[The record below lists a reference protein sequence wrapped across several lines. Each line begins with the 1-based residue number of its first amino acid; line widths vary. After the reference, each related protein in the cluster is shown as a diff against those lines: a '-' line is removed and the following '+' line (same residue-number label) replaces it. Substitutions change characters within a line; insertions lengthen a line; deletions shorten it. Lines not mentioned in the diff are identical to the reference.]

1 MMKVKHRLFLS
12 LAPSEQK
19 LLLKVMEDEAS
30 RALFD
35 SQKEMQ
41 IIWLKM
47 MCIALHRLGLP
58 EDQILIA
65 LGTWRALYR
74 KNSRFNGEEEQSAW
88 LAEELAKV
96 FPNGFPEQV
105 VQDFKKL

>member
-1 MMKVKHRLFLS
+1 MKVKHRLFLE
-12 LAPSEQK
+12 LAPSDQKK
-19 LLLKVMEDEAS
+19 LLKIMEDEAS
-30 RALFD
+30 RALFE
-35 SQKEMQ
+35 SQAEMQ

-47 MCIALHRLGLP
+47 MCIALYRLGLSQ
-58 EDQILIA
+58 DQILIA
-65 LGTWRALYR
+65 IGSWRSLYR

-88 LAEELAKV
+88 LSAELAKV

>member
-1 MMKVKHRLFLS
+1 MKVKHRLFLS

-47 MCIALHRLGLP
+47 MCIALYRLGLP

-65 LGTWRALYR
+65 LGTWRSLYR
-74 KNSRFNGEEEQSAW
+74 KNSKFSGEEEQTAW
-88 LAEELAKV
+88 LTEELSKV
-96 FPNGFPEQV
+96 FPDGFPEQL